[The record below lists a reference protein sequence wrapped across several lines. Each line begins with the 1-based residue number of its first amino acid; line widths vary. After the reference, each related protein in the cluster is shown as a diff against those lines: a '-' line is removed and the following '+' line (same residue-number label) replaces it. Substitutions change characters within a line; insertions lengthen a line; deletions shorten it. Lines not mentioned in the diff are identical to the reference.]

1 MAASRP
7 MVPALA
13 MWVCTSQGLVCAR
26 SCRTHARDLMSRA
39 GWTSRR
45 RGRRRTVTAGSDS
58 SPSRGPVRP
67 TARIVGNSFASSRVR
82 SRACLAGPPTLSR
95 VTSRT
100 SGSSGTTGEESR
112 RSSGV
117 AAPIPSLTY
126 LTFDAVTRG
135 VGASQVLPYV
145 SRLEA
150 RGVSVEL
157 REFEPRVPGAA
168 GGAGRML
175 RGALA
180 VRGAELVHARAH
192 LAGAAVVLGR
202 PRRWLWDV
210 RSLWI
215 DERIE
220 AGMLRRRGL
229 EERVLRR
236 LERKAAGSCDAVVML
251 SAAAVPVLSERTGV
265 DVGSRS
271 HVIPTCVDLSR
282 FGMSPLPPA
291 DPVRLLLSGSL

>member
-13 MWVCTSQGLVCAR
+13 MWVCTSHGLVFVRSRRTVAR
-26 SCRTHARDLMSRA
+26 ARRSWA
-39 GWTSRR
+39 GWTSRW
-45 RGRRRTVTAGSDS
+45 RGSRRTVTAGSDS

-67 TARIVGNSFASSRVR
+67 TARMVGNSAASSRVR
-82 SRACLAGPPTLSR
+82 RRAWRAGPPTLRR

-100 SGSSGTTGEESR
+100 SGEELG

-117 AAPIPSLTY
+117 AAPIPTLAY
-126 LTFDAVTRG
+126 LTFDAVSRG

-157 REFEPRVPGAA
+157 HEFEPRVPGAA

-192 LAGAAVVLGR
+192 LAGAA
-202 PRRWLWDV
+202 
-210 RSLWI
+210 
-215 DERIE
+215 
-220 AGMLRRRGL
+220 
-229 EERVLRR
+229 
-236 LERKAAGSCDAVVML
+236 AVV
-251 SAAAVPVLSERTGV
+251 
-265 DVGSRS
+265 
-271 HVIPTCVDLSR
+271 
-282 FGMSPLPPA
+282 
-291 DPVRLLLSGSL
+291 